1 MKKTIFVGIL
11 VFLFAGI
18 MAAAPQAQPGE
29 QMKMAAPMHKGNAH
43 MELRLAMRKLWEDH
57 ITWTRMYIVSALAGL
72 EDAGK
77 VAERLLQNQDD
88 LGNAVKPYYGEEA
101 GNKLAKLLKE
111 HIMIATEVVKAAQA
125 GKAPEL
131 TKAQEKWTANGDEIA
146 AFLSGANPHWPKP
159 VLTDMLHKH
168 LEYTTA
174 EVVCRLKKDW
184 GGDIAAY
191 DKGHVH
197 MLMFADA
204 LTKGI
209 SKQFPE
215 KFAK

>member
-1 MKKTIFVGIL
+1 MKKIIFVGFL
-11 VFLFAGI
+11 AFLFLG
-18 MAAAPQAQPGE
+18 MLAAAPDVKGGE
-29 QMKMAAPMHKGNAH
+29 QMKMAAPMHKGDPH
-43 MELRLAMRKLWEDH
+43 MELRFAMRKLWEDH

-72 EDAGK
+72 PDAGK

-88 LGNAVKPYYGEEA
+88 LGNAVKPYYGEDA
-101 GNKLAKLLKE
+101 GKKLAQLLRE

-125 GKAPEL
+125 GIAVDL
-131 TKAQEKWTANGDEIA
+131 TKAQAKWTANGDEIA
-146 AFLSGANPHWPKP
+146 AFLSGANPNWPKA
-159 VLTDMLHKH
+159 VLSDMLHKH
-168 LEYTTA
+168 LAYTTD

-184 GGDIAAY
+184 AGDIAAY

-204 LTKGI
+204 LTTGI
-209 SKQFPE
+209 MKQFPE

>member
-1 MKKTIFVGIL
+1 MKKIF
-11 VFLFAGI
+11 FAGLLAFLLLG
-18 MAAAPQAQPGE
+18 MLAAALQVKPGE
-29 QMKMAAPMHKGNAH
+29 QGKMAAPMRRGNAH
-43 MELRLAMRKLWEDH
+43 VELRLAMRKLWEDH

-72 EDAGK
+72 EDVDK
-77 VAERLLQNQDD
+77 VAERLLQNQED

-101 GNKLAKLLKE
+101 GTKLTKLLKE
-111 HIMIATEVVKAAQA
+111 HIMIATEVVKAAQG
-125 GKAPEL
+125 GKAAEL
-131 TKAQEKWTANGDEIA
+131 TKAQAKWAANGDEIA

-159 VLTDMLHKH
+159 VLADMLRKH

-209 SKQFPE
+209 IKQFPE